1 MAKTKIT
8 TTKTNQDKKARVANA
23 GVRGF
28 NLLDEEDMKELLK
41 NNISRDTLEKED

>member
-1 MAKTKIT
+1 MTKTT

-28 NLLDEEDMKELLK
+28 NLLDEEDLKELIK
-41 NNISRDTLEKED
+41 NNPSKKSLDKED